1 MPSPPYQ
8 AQILLDQAAQ
18 EPRQVPG
25 ELAEVSPN
33 QWALWRNHP
42 LSVIF
47 FRKYLPDFRRALE
60 RQTMDRWIGGGLSLA
75 FEQEA
80 RGYLLAINLLENG
93 GLDDVRQFYGM
104 DSARDQGERAAR
116 P

>member
-1 MPSPPYQ
+1 
-8 AQILLDQAAQ
+8 
-18 EPRQVPG
+18 
-25 ELAEVSPN
+25 
-33 QWALWRNHP
+33 
-42 LSVIF
+42 
-47 FRKYLPDFRRALE
+47 
-60 RQTMDRWIGGGLSLA
+60 MDRWIGGGLSLA

-104 DSARDQGERAAR
+104 DSARDQAERAAR